1 VGEEARWGNGERRR
15 GGIVVVGHAGV
26 AASSPLALT
35 LACSIRRERSRRN
48 QVRFNQLTQGH
59 KRPTKII
66 IEAN

>member
-1 VGEEARWGNGERRR
+1 MGEEARWGNGERRR

-48 QVRFNQLTQGH
+48 QVRFNQLT
-59 KRPTKII
+59 
-66 IEAN
+66 